1 MLAARGQ
8 WREAERELETGL
20 DITAGACPG
29 LHARACTRLAD
40 LRIRQGRLEEAARL
54 LSELDATVEAE
65 GEVDVSIA
73 ALSLARGDAA
83 GASRHLEQRM
93 RQLGDHRRA
102 QVAALDLL
110 VDAALAVADL
120 AAAQAAAAR
129 LDAFVDPSA
138 DERTA
143 MVAVGARGRVALAA
157 GDRESARRDLEAALA
172 CWLRLELPFEIART
186 RLELSR
192 VDAATNPEVAIDHAR
207 RALGTFEELGA
218 IRAADECAAQLR
230 ALGVVPRIGAKG
242 VGQLTAREQEVL
254 ELLGHGLSNPE
265 IAARLH
271 VSRKT
276 ASHHVSNI
284 LAKLDLRNRAEAAAY
299 ATRAVPSRDM

>member
-40 LRIRQGRLEEAARL
+40 LRIRQGRLEEAAQL
-54 LSELDATVEAE
+54 LSQLDAAVEAE

-83 GASRHLEQRM
+83 GASHHLEQRM
-93 RQLGDHRRA
+93 RQLAHHRRA

-143 MVAVGARGRVALAA
+143 MVAIGARGRVALAA
-157 GDRESARRDLEAALA
+157 GDRGRRGVISM
-172 CWLRLELPFEIART
+172 LRWRVGCASSCR
-186 RLELSR
+186 SR
-192 VDAATNPEVAIDHAR
+192 SHAP
-207 RALGTFEELGA
+207 G
-218 IRAADECAAQLR
+218 
-230 ALGVVPRIGAKG
+230 
-242 VGQLTAREQEVL
+242 
-254 ELLGHGLSNPE
+254 S
-265 IAARLH
+265 
-271 VSRKT
+271 S
-276 ASHHVSNI
+276 
-284 LAKLDLRNRAEAAAY
+284 
-299 ATRAVPSRDM
+299 